1 MGNDGGIIVEPLC
14 VACVV
19 NDDAN
24 LMLMMTMTMIDA
36 IKESNELMINRF
48 SIFHSVVVEG
58 CEVDFDW
65 PHSAHAIQTH
75 SHSH

>member
-1 MGNDGGIIVEPLC
+1 MGNAGGIIVEPLC

-24 LMLMMTMTMIDA
+24 LMLMMTMIDA

-58 CEVDFDW
+58 CEVDFHW

-75 SHSH
+75 SPSH